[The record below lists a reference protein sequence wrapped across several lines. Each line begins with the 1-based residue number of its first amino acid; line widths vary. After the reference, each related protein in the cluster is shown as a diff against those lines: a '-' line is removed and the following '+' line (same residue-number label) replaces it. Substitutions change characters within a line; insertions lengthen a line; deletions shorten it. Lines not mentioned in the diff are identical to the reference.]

1 MWSLHFTVEKCFIC
15 VAFLAVLTIFAVII
29 AENDG
34 LSQHALL
41 HSNLSMEAGHSVL
54 NIQSEVARSAE
65 SLAREVR
72 VLCLV
77 MTHPGNHKTRALKVY

>member
-34 LSQHALL
+34 LSQHALM
-41 HSNLSMEAGHSVL
+41 HSNLSMETGHSVL

>member
-1 MWSLHFTVEKCFIC
+1 MLCLQFTVEKCFIC

-41 HSNLSMEAGHSVL
+41 HSNMSMEAGHSVL
-54 NIQSEVARSAE
+54 NIQTEVAKSAE
-65 SLAREVR
+65 VLAREVR

>member
-1 MWSLHFTVEKCFIC
+1 MWALHFTVEKCFIC
-15 VAFLAVLTIFAVII
+15 LSFLAVLTIFAVIVT
-29 AENDG
+29 EKDDVYK
-34 LSQHALL
+34 HALA
-41 HSNLSMEAGHSVL
+41 HWNMSEEAGHSVL
-54 NIQSEVARSAE
+54 NIQAEVARSAE

>member
-1 MWSLHFTVEKCFIC
+1 MWTLHFTVEKCFIC
-15 VAFLAVLTIFAVII
+15 VAFLAVLTIFAVIV
-29 AENDG
+29 AERDD

-41 HSNLSMEAGHSVL
+41 HRNMSEEAGHSVL
-54 NIQSEVARSAE
+54 NIQAEVARSAE